1 MIDEN
6 IAKIHQDIA
15 QVCRVQ
21 GRDPDDVILIGVTK
35 YTTAEKAIEGIET
48 GLTDLGESRVQDARK
63 KFSDIGEHINKVR
76 KHMIGHL
83 QTNKVKAAIEV
94 FDMIQSVDSLKVA
107 REIDKQA
114 AKMERQIECLIQVN
128 CSGEEQK
135 SGIAKDETMSLIRA
149 VSSLKSLRL
158 SGLMTIAPFTEEED
172 VIRASF
178 RDLRLLK
185 EEIAKEFT
193 AAANIDMRHLSMGM
207 SHDYIIALEEG
218 ANMLRIG
225 SAIFQ

>member
-1 MIDEN
+1 MINEN
-6 IAKIHQDIA
+6 IAKIRQDIE
-15 QVCRVQ
+15 QVCRGQ

-48 GLTDLGESRVQDARK
+48 GLTDLGENRVQDARK

-149 VSSLKSLRL
+149 ISSLKSLRV
-158 SGLMTIAPFTEEED
+158 SGLMTIAPFTEEEA

-207 SHDYIIALEEG
+207 THDYKIALEEG
-218 ANMLRIG
+218 ADMLRIG